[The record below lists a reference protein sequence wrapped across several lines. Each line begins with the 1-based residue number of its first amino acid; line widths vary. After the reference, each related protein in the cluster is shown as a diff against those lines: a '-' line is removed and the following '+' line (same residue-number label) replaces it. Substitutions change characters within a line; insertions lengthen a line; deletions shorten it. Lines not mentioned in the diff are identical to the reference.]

1 MVINNLKDLHADVY
15 IFLLVYFK
23 VDTIKCYTFYN
34 FKLNYILLLTEIVSF
49 FFSKTTCFCPRKDC
63 AFCYKKRSM
72 N

>member
-15 IFLLVYFK
+15 IFLSVHFK
-23 VDTIKCYTFYN
+23 VDTIKCYTFNN

-63 AFCYKKRSM
+63 AFC
-72 N
+72 